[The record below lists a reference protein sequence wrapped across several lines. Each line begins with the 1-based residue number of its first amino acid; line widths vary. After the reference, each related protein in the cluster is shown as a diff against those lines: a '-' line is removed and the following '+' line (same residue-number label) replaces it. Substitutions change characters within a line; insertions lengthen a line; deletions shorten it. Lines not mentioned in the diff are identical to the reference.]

1 MSHVLEIE
9 STLTDRYQ
17 TTIPETVRRA
27 LQLSKRDRLAYRIQ
41 ADGSVLLT
49 RAVPVDES
57 DPVMGEFLHFLAN
70 DIAAR
75 PETIQGIDSALQ
87 ARLQALVGSIEVD
100 LDAPLPDD

>member
-1 MSHVLEIE
+1 MSHILEIE

-27 LQLSKRDRLAYRIQ
+27 LQLSKRDRLTYRIQ

-49 RAVPVDES
+49 RAAAVGES
-57 DPVMGEFLHFLAN
+57 DPAIGQFLHFLAN

-75 PETIQGIDSALQ
+75 PEAIRGIDRALQ
-87 ARLQALVGSIEVD
+87 ARLQALVGTIEVD
-100 LDAPLPDD
+100 LDAPLPDE